1 MKMQEFTIKDLEN
14 FTGIKAHTIRIWEQR
29 YGLLAP
35 DRSDTNIRK
44 YTDKDLKFLLNVSLL
59 NNLGYKISQIASMNE
74 DQMRETI
81 SRHAASQ
88 QPEQHFLHMLKISML
103 NYDEELFN
111 EVIEKYIEDNGME
124 RTFKEVVIPFM
135 RQIGFLWQANV
146 ICPAQEHFIS
156 CLVRQKIF
164 TQIDRLPLIPKDN
177 DAPYVLY
184 LPELEIHEISLIMM
198 HYLLKLRGKRS
209 IFLGQSVPFED
220 LMQVQQRIGR
230 VNFVSIFTTNPSTVL
245 VPDYLKKVVQN
256 FENSGSHFYLTGN
269 NLHGIKSPD
278 PSVISIF
285 PNSEELIGRL

>member
-1 MKMQEFTIKDLEN
+1 
-14 FTGIKAHTIRIWEQR
+14 
-29 YGLLAP
+29 
-35 DRSDTNIRK
+35 
-44 YTDKDLKFLLNVSLL
+44 
-59 NNLGYKISQIASMNE
+59 
-74 DQMRETI
+74 
-81 SRHAASQ
+81 
-88 QPEQHFLHMLKISML
+88 
-103 NYDEELFN
+103 
-111 EVIEKYIEDNGME
+111 
-124 RTFKEVVIPFM
+124 
-135 RQIGFLWQANV
+135 
-146 ICPAQEHFIS
+146 
-156 CLVRQKIF
+156 
-164 TQIDRLPLIPKDN
+164 
-177 DAPYVLY
+177 
-184 LPELEIHEISLIMM
+184 MM